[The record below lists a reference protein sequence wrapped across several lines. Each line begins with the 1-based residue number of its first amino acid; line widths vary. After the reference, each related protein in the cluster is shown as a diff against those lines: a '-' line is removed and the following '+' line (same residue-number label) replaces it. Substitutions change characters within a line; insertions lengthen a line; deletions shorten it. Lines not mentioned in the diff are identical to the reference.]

1 MKKLLS
7 LLLVLSLLCLS
18 VLAAEESVT
27 DSSAEGNAV
36 SYPDVSEED
45 SFYRYVTDATAFGL
59 MQGSDDGLFHPTDA
73 VNRAAAV
80 VVLWRLEGCPAP
92 QNESWKNEPVFT
104 DVDALTPDSPSLW
117 YAEAVVWAKEA
128 GIANGY
134 DDGSFQGGNAVS
146 RQELAQFLY
155 QYSLYKGETAAKGSL
170 KLYDDAEEVSP
181 WAEEAVR
188 HAVGMGLLQNSETSK
203 LEPLADALRWQLA
216 AALVQLH
223 TPVYG

>member
-7 LLLVLSLLCLS
+7 LLLVFGLLCLTA
-18 VLAAEESVT
+18 LAVEEPVT
-27 DSSAEGNAV
+27 DGSENPAL
-36 SYPDVSEED
+36 SYPDVTEGD
-45 SFYRYVTDATAFGL
+45 VFYRDVTDATALGL

-92 QNESWKNEPVFT
+92 QSENWKNEIVFT

-117 YAEAVVWAKEA
+117 YAEAVVWAYEV
-128 GIANGY
+128 GIAKGY
-134 DDGSFQGGNAVS
+134 DDNTFQGGNAVS

-155 QYSLYKGETAAKGSL
+155 QYSLYKGEVAAKGNL
-170 KLYDDAEEVSP
+170 KLYSDAEEVSP
-181 WAEEAVR
+181 WAEDAVR
-188 HAVGMGLLQNSETSK
+188 HAVGAGLMQESSGDK
-203 LEPLADALRWQLA
+203 LEPLANALRWQLA

>member
-7 LLLVLSLLCLS
+7 LLLVLSLLCLT
-18 VLAAEESVT
+18 VLAAEEPVA
-27 DSSAEGNAV
+27 DSSP
-36 SYPDVSEED
+36 YPDVTAED
-45 SFYRYVTDATAFGL
+45 AYYQAVADATALGL

-92 QNESWKNEPVFT
+92 QNENWKNEIAFT
-104 DVDALTPDSPSLW
+104 DVDALSADSPSLW

-134 DDGSFQGGNAVS
+134 DDNSFQGGNPVS

-155 QYSLYKGETAAKGSL
+155 QYSLYKGESAAKGSL
-170 KLYDDAEEVSP
+170 KLYTDEEQVSP
-181 WAEEAVR
+181 WAEDAVR
-188 HAVGMGLLQNSETSK
+188 HAIGAGLLHGNEAGE
-203 LEPLADALRWQLA
+203 LEPLANALRWQLA

-223 TPVYG
+223 TPVFG